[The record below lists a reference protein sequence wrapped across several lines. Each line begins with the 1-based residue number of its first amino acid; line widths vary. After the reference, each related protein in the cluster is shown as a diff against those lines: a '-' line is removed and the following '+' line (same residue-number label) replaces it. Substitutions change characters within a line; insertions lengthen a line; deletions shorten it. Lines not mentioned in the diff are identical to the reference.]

1 MKELFEKRVNL
12 ILIAVI
18 LVVAIL
24 IGIPTIS
31 RGCATSTSN
40 GEIAPPKPATSDE
53 VSTEET
59 EVTEA
64 TEKIEDSKVEIKKK
78 NAGNSSTAST
88 STKSDS
94 RKNSDKNNTSSK
106 TKKKKSSSSSQVFA
120 TAPKVENKASHSAQW
135 NAGYLVAIDGPD
147 TSYSCGHIELSDKD
161 RELLEKLCMGELG
174 SGGFTGAALIAQAV
188 KNAMY
193 FDGYTSVQAVIN
205 DYHYTGRL
213 TTPTQRVKDA
223 VVYVFDMDKDAIQH
237 RILYMYNPEL
247 MDDGFSNFHESQNYI
262 CTYQYVRFFDR

>member
-12 ILIAVI
+12 ILIVII

-24 IGIPTIS
+24 IGIPMVS

-40 GEIAPPKPATSDE
+40 GELAVKPATAD
-53 VSTEET
+53 
-59 EVTEA
+59 EA
-64 TEKIEDSKVEIKKK
+64 TTEPTAVSESTSGEKIKDSKVEIKKN
-78 NAGNSSTAST
+78 NAKNSSTAST
-88 STKSDS
+88 SNKSDP
-94 RKNSDKNNTSSK
+94 RKKSDKSSK
-106 TKKKKSSSSSQVFA
+106 TKSKKSPKVFA
-120 TAPKVENKASHSAQW
+120 TAPKVENKASHTAQW
-135 NAGYLVAIDGPD
+135 NAGYLVAVDGPD
-147 TSYSCGHIELSDKD
+147 TSYHCGHVELSDKD
-161 RELLEKLCMGELG
+161 RELLEKLCMGEFG

-188 KNAMY
+188 KDAMY

-205 DYHYTGRL
+205 NYHYTGRL

-247 MDDGFSNFHESQNYI
+247 MDDGFSEFHESQRYV
-262 CTYQYVRFFDR
+262 CTYKNVRFFDRK